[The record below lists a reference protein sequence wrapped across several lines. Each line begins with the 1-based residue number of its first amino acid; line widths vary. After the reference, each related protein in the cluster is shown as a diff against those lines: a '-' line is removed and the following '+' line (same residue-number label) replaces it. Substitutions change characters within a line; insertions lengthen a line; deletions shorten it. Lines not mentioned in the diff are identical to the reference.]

1 MEERGRETTS
11 TRAGAQQE
19 MSVSCEALG
28 VDVGDMSEKLK
39 RVEHTVTEM
48 ESVVFGGLEEVKQN
62 SADLESQF
70 IRLEELVTGSIQ
82 ALRDDNI
89 KG

>member
-1 MEERGRETTS
+1 
-11 TRAGAQQE
+11 